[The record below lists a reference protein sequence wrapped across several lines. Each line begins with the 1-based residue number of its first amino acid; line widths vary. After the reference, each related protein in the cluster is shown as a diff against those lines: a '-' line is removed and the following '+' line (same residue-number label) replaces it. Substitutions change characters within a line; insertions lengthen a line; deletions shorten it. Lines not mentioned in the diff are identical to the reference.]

1 MLLNSVLTVL
11 KPQPEYSA
19 VSLHLSDFNSKHNCL
34 LLKPV
39 NSQDINPNNHLKQQK
54 LKEVTIMFRHVLNEF
69 QLLAI

>member
-11 KPQPEYSA
+11 KPQPDYSA
-19 VSLHLSDFNSKHNCL
+19 VSSHLSGFNSKHNCL

-39 NSQDINPNNHLKQQK
+39 NSQDINPNNPLKQPK
-54 LKEVTIMFRHVLNEF
+54 LRVVTIMFRHVLNKF